1 MKIKKNEQMAGV
13 RFEGAVT
20 FNGPMFD
27 IHDNQQVTIV
37 QERAPSSARL
47 STDGAQ
53 KHELPKE
60 LQKAGVRANLD
71 WLRAEGLLDDD
82 YQPVGDRLQVNQW
95 AAVVN
100 RIGDA
105 YCIRNRWSVFE
116 RFWGKS
122 KDSLRVSLVQYNPN
136 LAQHREFEEKILSHI
151 R

>member
-1 MKIKKNEQMAGV
+1 MKMMGV
-13 RFEGAVT
+13 KFEGPVT

-37 QERAPSSARL
+37 QEREREQ

-53 KHELPKE
+53 KQELPKE

-100 RIGDA
+100 RIGDE
-105 YCIRNRWSVFE
+105 YGIRNRWSVFE

-122 KDSLRVSLVQYNPN
+122 KDSLRVSLAQYNPN